1 MDCGHHRQDDDDLF
15 AWQFSRKRL
24 LLHREGSI
32 DSQSFSQWRAGGM
45 KEILKVVFLLVVAIA
60 SMAAETH
67 PILPIGSPAPDFA
80 LRGTDGNV
88 HRLSDYAASPILV
101 VVFTCNHCP
110 IAQMY
115 EKRIERL
122 AADYKDREVALV
134 AIQPNDPKA
143 LRIDE
148 LDSSDISD
156 SLDEMKIRV
165 SYKHL
170 TYPYLY
176 DGDTQQVARAYG
188 PQATPHVFIFD
199 EQRRLRYEGRIDDS
213 YRTELVKTQDAR
225 NAIDALLA
233 YREVPVT
240 HTGAMGCSTKWSEKS
255 ADRIATLHKI
265 EEQPVTVD
273 LVSKSDLAKLR
284 TNPSHQMM
292 LVDFWATW
300 CGSCIAEFADIQD
313 TFRMYSDRDLSLVTV
328 SVNMPDEQASV
339 LRFLQKKHATSRNLL
354 FSSADTVG
362 LQQAFDPSWDSAVPY
377 TILLSGDGRVLY
389 KQMGSVDILELRRTI
404 LANVASEYAGFNEYW
419 KGN

>member
-1 MDCGHHRQDDDDLF
+1 M
-15 AWQFSRKRL
+15 
-24 LLHREGSI
+24 
-32 DSQSFSQWRAGGM
+32 
-45 KEILKVVFLLVVAIA
+45 LKVAFALLFSLTA
-60 SMAAETH
+60 MAAENH

-80 LRGTDGNV
+80 LPGTDGSI
-88 HRLSDYAASPILV
+88 HRLSDYASSPILV

-115 EKRIERL
+115 EQRIERL
-122 AADYKDREVALV
+122 AADYKDRGVALV

-148 LDSSDISD
+148 LDCSDISD

-213 YRTELVKTQDAR
+213 YRIELVKTQDAR

-233 YREVPVT
+233 HKEVPVT

-255 ADRIATLHKI
+255 ADRLATLQKI
-265 EEQPVTVD
+265 EAQPVTVE
-273 LVSKSDLAKLR
+273 LVSKDDLAKLR
-284 TNPSHQMM
+284 TNPSHKMM

-300 CGSCIAEFADIQD
+300 CGSCISEFADLQD

-328 SVNMPDEQASV
+328 SVNMPDEEPSV
-339 LRFLQKKHATSRNLL
+339 LRFLEKKRATSRNLL
-354 FSSADTVG
+354 FSSTDTVG
-362 LQQAFDPSWDSAVPY
+362 LQQAFDPAWDSAVPY
-377 TILLSGDGRVLY
+377 TILLSGDGKVLY
-389 KQMGSVDILELRRTI
+389 KQMGSVDLLELRRTI
-404 LANVASEYAGFNEYW
+404 LANVESEYAGFNQYW
-419 KGN
+419 KSN

>member
-1 MDCGHHRQDDDDLF
+1 
-15 AWQFSRKRL
+15 
-24 LLHREGSI
+24 
-32 DSQSFSQWRAGGM
+32 M
-45 KEILKVVFLLVVAIA
+45 KEMSKIIFLLVAAVA
-60 SMAAETH
+60 SVSAETH
-67 PILPIGSPAPDFA
+67 PILPIGSAAPDFA
-80 LRGTDGNV
+80 LQGTDGSI

-115 EKRIERL
+115 EQRIERL
-122 AADYKDREVALV
+122 VADYKDRGVALV

-148 LDSSDISD
+148 LDSSDTSD
-156 SLDEMKIRV
+156 SLEEMKIRV

-188 PQATPHVFIFD
+188 PQATPHIFIFD
-199 EQRRLRYEGRIDDS
+199 EHRRLRYEGRIDDS
-213 YRTELVKTQDAR
+213 YRLELVKTQDAR

-233 YREVPVT
+233 HREVSVT

-255 ADRIATLHKI
+255 ADRIATLQKI
-265 EEQPVTVD
+265 DEQPVTVD
-273 LVSKSDLAKLR
+273 LVSKADLAKLR
-284 TNPSHQMM
+284 ANPSHQMV
-292 LVDFWATW
+292 LIDFWATW

-354 FSSADTVG
+354 FSSTDTVS
-362 LQQAFDPSWDSAVPY
+362 LQQAFDPAWDSAVPY
-377 TILLSGDGRVLY
+377 TILLSGDGKVLY
-389 KQMGSVDILELRRTI
+389 KQLGSVDILELRRTI
-404 LANVASEYAGFNEYW
+404 LANVAAEYAGFNEYW

>member
-1 MDCGHHRQDDDDLF
+1 M
-15 AWQFSRKRL
+15 
-24 LLHREGSI
+24 
-32 DSQSFSQWRAGGM
+32 
-45 KEILKVVFLLVVAIA
+45 LKITFLLIVAVA
-60 SMAAETH
+60 TMAAETH
-67 PILPIGSPAPDFA
+67 PILPIGSTAPDFA
-80 LRGTDGNV
+80 LPGTDGNI
-88 HRLSDYAASPILV
+88 HRLSDYAASPILI

-115 EKRIERL
+115 EQRIERL
-122 AADYKDREVALV
+122 AADYKDRGVALV

-148 LDSSDISD
+148 LDSSDIGD

-199 EQRRLRYEGRIDDS
+199 EDRHLRYEGRIDDS
-213 YRTELVKTQDAR
+213 YRTELVRTQDAR

-233 YREVPVT
+233 HLEVPVK

-255 ADRIATLHKI
+255 ADRIATLQKI
-265 EEQPVTVD
+265 EEQPVSVD
-273 LVSKSDLAKLR
+273 LVTKADLSRLR

-354 FSSADTVG
+354 FSSTDTVG
-362 LQQAFDPSWDSAVPY
+362 LQQAFDPAWDSAVPY
-377 TILLSGDGRVLY
+377 TVLISGDGRVLY

-404 LANVASEYAGFNEYW
+404 LANVAAEYTGFNEYW